1 MARPRKAAAQPAAPK
16 AAAVDVL
23 PVASTIPALTL
34 DLTKMSTRDLLV
46 FQELSLVQSMTPAQQ
61 QSLTLKC
68 APMLDRLIVG
78 GMPDLPIA
86 QYGDLL
92 AAFFTAL
99 QEQSG
104 TKN

>member
-1 MARPRKAAAQPAAPK
+1 MARPRKHIT
-16 AAAVDVL
+16 
-23 PVASTIPALTL
+23 PVADPSTPATLPAFTL
-34 DLTKMSTRDLLV
+34 DLTKMSTRDLLL
-46 FQELSLVQSMTPAQQ
+46 FQELALVGSMTPAQQ
-61 QSLTLKC
+61 QALTLKC

-92 AAFFTAL
+92 TAFFQQL
-99 QEQSG
+99 QAQND

>member
-1 MARPRKAAAQPAAPK
+1 MARPKKTPAAKPAAPI
-16 AAAVDVL
+16 AAPA
-23 PVASTIPALTL
+23 ASTIPALTL

-46 FQELSLVQSMTPAQQ
+46 FQELSFVQSMTEAQQ
-61 QSLTLKC
+61 QALTMKC

-86 QYGDLL
+86 QYGELL
-92 AAFFTAL
+92 AAFFTTL

-104 TKN
+104 AKN

>member
-1 MARPRKAAAQPAAPK
+1 MARPRKIAQPAAPQAAP
-16 AAAVDVL
+16 AAA
-23 PVASTIPALTL
+23 PVIPAFAV

-46 FQELSLVQSMTPAQQ
+46 FQKLALAQSMTPAQQ
-61 QSLTLKC
+61 QALTMEC

-92 AAFFTAL
+92 AAFFAKL
-99 QEQSG
+99 QETAG